1 MHGRCFASEIQKMK
15 QISLFAR
22 LNKLQDC
29 ASSRTFFGED
39 NTMNGSLRHV
49 AVALLTAASL
59 IVSPAYA
66 QAQQGQNQSQTQAQ
80 PGQTA
85 AGAQPLSQPGAQ
97 TGSAASEPARDMKE
111 SLGEDY
117 STGKPM
123 FPNIFAPYAPRSMP
137 EPMLTNSTRLDQ
149 LIQDGKLMLS
159 LDDAISLALENNLN
173 IFVQR
178 FVPWIAETQMLK
190 AQAGGI
196 PQSQTT
202 QLVVLGTS
210 PSVSFDPVFTAG
222 YNWYHANQ
230 PVNNPFISGTG
241 TGTNILVVNQN
252 QSAVNFG
259 YTQGFHTGTNLQITI
274 NTARSATNEP
284 DVFFNPAFT
293 PTLTATLSQPLLNGF
308 GILPNTRY
316 IIEQKNT
323 IKAANSVFAQQ
334 VIAVVTQTSNDYWEL
349 VFDRQNVKVEEAA
362 VGVSQ
367 KLWEDNKKQ
376 LEIGTMAPLDV
387 LTAESQLAT
396 DQQNLIVAQTTKLQQ
411 ETVLLN
417 DIAKNLLAKDVAGIE
432 IVPTTPIS
440 TPDIVEN
447 MPLQDAVQEAW
458 RKRPELYQANLNL
471 KNSQI
476 EVKATRNALLPSLN
490 AYIQYTSQGLNGT
503 GINTNE
509 VAGSFIADTAAPL
522 VDANGNVIL
531 IGGNPAFTGV
541 PTTTT
546 TLTHGGLGNAL
557 ANVFENQFPTYAA
570 GVTLTMPLRNRSAQ
584 ADSARAQFDER
595 QLQVQYRQTENTIVI
610 NVRNAII
617 ALQQDRSQVAAAE
630 KARNLAQQTLDAEQ
644 KKYQLGSSTSYQVV
658 LRSRDLTAAQGTAL
672 RAQANLAEALVLF
685 NQAMG
690 RTLEVQ
696 HITVAEA
703 MRGET
708 TRDPLIPGTPEPGS
722 VVGAK

>member
-1 MHGRCFASEIQKMK
+1 
-15 QISLFAR
+15 
-22 LNKLQDC
+22 
-29 ASSRTFFGED
+29 
-39 NTMNGSLRHV
+39 MNGSLRHV

-59 IVSPAYA
+59 IVAPAFA
-66 QAQQGQNQSQTQAQ
+66 QAQQGQNQSQAQ
-80 PGQTA
+80 QQQGQNA
-85 AGAQPLSQPGAQ
+85 AGEQPASQPGAQ
-97 TGSAASEPARDMKE
+97 TGSAASEPTRNMREGMGA
-111 SLGEDY
+111 DY

-123 FPNIFAPYAPRSMP
+123 FPNPFAVYAPRSMP

-173 IFVQR
+173 IFVER
-178 FVPWIAETQMLK
+178 FAPWIAETQLLK
-190 AQAGGI
+190 AQAGGV
-196 PQSQTT
+196 PQSFST
-202 QLVVLGTS
+202 QQVVLGSS
-210 PSVSFDPVFTAG
+210 PSVSFDPIVSVG
-222 YNWYHANQ
+222 YSWSHGNF

-241 TGTNILVVNQN
+241 SSNILVVNQN
-252 QSAVNFG
+252 SSGVNFG
-259 YTQGFHTGTNLQITI
+259 YTQGFHTGTNFSVTLDTP
-274 NTARSATNEP
+274 RSATNEP
-284 DVFFNPAFT
+284 DVFFNPAFS
-293 PTLTATLSQPLLNGF
+293 PVLTATLTQPLLNGF
-308 GILPNTRY
+308 GLLPNTRY
-316 IIEQKNT
+316 IIEQKNS
-323 IKAANSVFAQQ
+323 IKVANSLFAQQ

-349 VFDRQNVKVEEAA
+349 VYDRQNVKVQEAA

-432 IVPTTPIS
+432 IVPTTAIS
-440 TPDIVEN
+440 TPDVVEN
-447 MPLQDAVQEAW
+447 IPLQDAVQEAW
-458 RKRPELYQANLNL
+458 RKRPELYQADLNL

-476 EVKATRNALLPSLN
+476 EVKVLRNALLPSLN
-490 AYIQYTSQGLNGT
+490 GYIQYQSQGLNGT
-503 GINTNE
+503 GFNTTESNTTF
-509 VAGSFIADTAAPL
+509 VADPASPL
-522 VDANGNVIL
+522 VDANGVPIL
-531 IGGNPAFTGV
+531 IGGTTPVYAGV
-541 PTTTT
+541 PASTTAV
-546 TLTHGGLGNAL
+546 THGGVGDAL
-557 ANVFENQFPTYAA
+557 SQVFRNQYPVYSA

-595 QLQVQYRQTENTIVI
+595 QLRVQYRQTENTIVI

-617 ALQQDRSQVAAAE
+617 ALQQDRSQVVAAE
-630 KARNLAQQTLDAEQ
+630 KARSLAQQTLDAEQ

-658 LRSRDLTAAQGTAL
+658 LRSRDLTQAQGTAL
-672 RAQANLAEALVLF
+672 RAQANLAEALVNF

-703 MRGET
+703 MRGEMSK
-708 TRDPLIPGTPEPGS
+708 DPLIPGTPVPGS

>member
-1 MHGRCFASEIQKMK
+1 MK
-15 QISLFAR
+15 QIPWFAR
-22 LNKLQDC
+22 LNRLQAC
-29 ASSRTFFGED
+29 ASSRKFFGED

-59 IVSPAYA
+59 VVTPAYA
-66 QAQQGQNQSQTQAQ
+66 QAQVGQYQSQGQTQVQ

-85 AGAQPLSQPGAQ
+85 QSNQGGTQPASQPGAQ
-97 TGSAASEPARDMKE
+97 TGSAASEPARDLKA
-111 SLGEDY
+111 SVGPDY
-117 STGKPM
+117 SYGRAA
-123 FPNIFAPYAPRSMP
+123 FPNIFAPYAPQNIP

-173 IFVQR
+173 ISVAR
-178 FVPWIAETQMLK
+178 FTPWIAETQLLK
-190 AQAGGI
+190 AEAGGI
-196 PQSQTT
+196 PQSNST
-202 QLVVLGTS
+202 QQVVLGTS
-210 PSVSFDPVFTAG
+210 PSVSFDPIVSVG
-222 YNWYHANQ
+222 YSWQHGNF

-252 QSAVNFG
+252 TSAVNFG
-259 YTQGFHTGTNLQITI
+259 YTEGFHTGTNLQITL
-274 NTARSATNEP
+274 NTARTATNEP

-293 PTLTATLSQPLLNGF
+293 PVLSATLSQPLLNGF

-323 IKAANSVFAQQ
+323 IKAANSLFAQQ

-349 VFDRQNVKVEEAA
+349 VYDRQNVKVEEAA

-396 DQQNLIVAQTTKLQQ
+396 DQQNLIVAQTTKLTQ

-417 DIAKNLLAKDVAGIE
+417 DIAKSLLAKDVAGIE
-432 IVPTTPIS
+432 IVPTTPI
-440 TPDIVEN
+440 TIPDVVEN
-447 MPLQDAVQEAW
+447 IPLQDAVQEAW
-458 RKRPELYQANLNL
+458 RKRPELYQADMNL
-471 KNSQI
+471 KNSRI

-490 AYIQYTSQGLNGT
+490 AFIQYQAQGLNGT
-503 GINTNE
+503 GFNTTGTNGTF
-509 VAGSFIADTAAPL
+509 VADPQAPL
-522 VDANGNVIL
+522 VGADGLPILINGNE
-531 IGGNPAFTGV
+531 AFTGV
-541 PTTTT
+541 PATTTAV
-546 TLTHGGLGNAL
+546 THGGVSDAL
-557 ANVFENQFPTYAA
+557 DDIFKNQFPVYSA
-570 GVTLTMPLRNRSAQ
+570 GLTLTMALRNRSAQ

-595 QLQVQYRQTENTIVI
+595 QFQVQYRQQENTIVI

-617 ALQQDRSQVAAAE
+617 TLQQDRSQVAAAE

-672 RAQANLAEALVLF
+672 RAQANLAEALVNF

-696 HITVAEA
+696 HITVADA
-703 MRGET
+703 MRGAT
-708 TRDPLIPGTPEPGS
+708 GRDPLIPGTPEPGS
-722 VVGAK
+722 MVGAK

>member
-1 MHGRCFASEIQKMK
+1 
-15 QISLFAR
+15 
-22 LNKLQDC
+22 
-29 ASSRTFFGED
+29 
-39 NTMNGSLRHV
+39 MNGSLRHV

-59 IVSPAYA
+59 IVSPAFA
-66 QAQQGQNQSQTQAQ
+66 QAQQGQNQSPAQ
-80 PGQTA
+80 QQQGQTA
-85 AGAQPLSQPGAQ
+85 PNAQPASQPGAQ
-97 TGSAASEPARDMKE
+97 TGSAASEPARDLKASM
-111 SLGEDY
+111 GPDY
-117 STGKPM
+117 SYGRAM
-123 FPNIFAPYAPRSMP
+123 FPNILAPYAPQNIP

-173 IFVQR
+173 ISVAR
-178 FVPWIAETQMLK
+178 FTPWIAETQLLK
-190 AQAGGI
+190 AEAGGI
-196 PQSQTT
+196 PQSNST
-202 QLVVLGTS
+202 QQVVLGTS
-210 PSVSFDPVFTAG
+210 PSVSFDPIVSVG
-222 YNWYHANQ
+222 YSWQHGNF

-252 QSAVNFG
+252 TSAVNFG
-259 YTQGFHTGTNLQITI
+259 YTEGFHTGTNLQITL
-274 NTARSATNEP
+274 NTARTATNEP

-293 PTLTATLSQPLLNGF
+293 PVLSATLSQPLLNGF

-323 IKAANSVFAQQ
+323 IKAANSLFAQQ

-349 VFDRQNVKVEEAA
+349 VYDRQNVKVEEAA

-396 DQQNLIVAQTTKLQQ
+396 DQQNLIVAQTTKLTQ

-417 DIAKNLLAKDVAGIE
+417 DIAKSLLAKDVAGIE
-432 IVPTTPIS
+432 IVPTTPI
-440 TPDIVEN
+440 TIPDVVEN
-447 MPLQDAVQEAW
+447 IPLQDAVQEAW
-458 RKRPELYQANLNL
+458 RKRPELYQADMNL
-471 KNSQI
+471 KNSRI

-490 AYIQYTSQGLNGT
+490 AFIQYQAQGLNGT
-503 GINTNE
+503 GFNTTGTNGTF
-509 VAGSFIADTAAPL
+509 VADPQAPL
-522 VDANGNVIL
+522 VGADGLPILINGNE
-531 IGGNPAFTGV
+531 AFTGV
-541 PTTTT
+541 PATTTAV
-546 TLTHGGLGNAL
+546 THGGVSDAL
-557 ANVFENQFPTYAA
+557 DDIFKNQFPVYSA
-570 GVTLTMPLRNRSAQ
+570 GLTLTMALRNRSAQ

-595 QLQVQYRQTENTIVI
+595 QFQVQYRQQENTIVI

-617 ALQQDRSQVAAAE
+617 TLQQDRSQVAAAE

-672 RAQANLAEALVLF
+672 RAQANLAEALVNF

-696 HITVAEA
+696 HITVADA
-703 MRGET
+703 MRGAT
-708 TRDPLIPGTPEPGS
+708 GRDPLIPGTPEPGS
-722 VVGAK
+722 MVGAK

>member
-1 MHGRCFASEIQKMK
+1 
-15 QISLFAR
+15 
-22 LNKLQDC
+22 
-29 ASSRTFFGED
+29 
-39 NTMNGSLRHV
+39 MNGSLRHV

-59 IVSPAYA
+59 IVSPAYS
-66 QAQQGQNQSQTQAQ
+66 QAQQGQNQSQTQQ
-80 PGQTA
+80 QQGQTA
-85 AGAQPLSQPGAQ
+85 PGAQPASQPGAQ
-97 TGSAASEPARDMKE
+97 TGSAASEPTRDLKE
-111 SLGEDY
+111 GMGADY

-149 LIQDGKLMLS
+149 MIQDGKLLLS

-173 IFVQR
+173 IFVER
-178 FVPWIAETQMLK
+178 FVPWIAETQLLK
-190 AQAGGI
+190 AQAGGV
-196 PQSQTT
+196 PQSGGT

-210 PSVSFDPVFTAG
+210 PSVSFDPVFTAS
-222 YNWYHANQ
+222 YNWYHANI
-230 PVNNPFISGTG
+230 PVNNPFIQGTG
-241 TGTNILVVNQN
+241 TASNILVVNQN

-259 YTQGFHTGTNLQITI
+259 FTQGFHTGTNLQITI

-293 PTLTATLSQPLLNGF
+293 PILTATLSQPLLNGF

-323 IKAANSVFAQQ
+323 IKAANSLFAQQ

-396 DQQNLIVAQTTKLQQ
+396 DQQNLIVAQTVKLQQ

-432 IVPTTPIS
+432 IVPTTPI
-440 TPDIVEN
+440 TIPDIVEN
-447 MPLQDAVQEAW
+447 IPLQDAVQEAW
-458 RKRPELYQANLNL
+458 KKRPELYQSDLNL

-503 GINTNE
+503 GINTTA
-509 VAGSFIADTAAPL
+509 VAGSFVADTAAPL
-522 VDANGNVIL
+522 VGADGVPIL
-531 IGGNPAFTGV
+531 INNNPAFTGV
-541 PTTTT
+541 PVTTT
-546 TLTHGGLGNAL
+546 TLTHGGLSNAL
-557 ANVFENQFPTYAA
+557 TNVFENQFPTYAA
-570 GVTLTMPLRNRSAQ
+570 GLTLTMPLRNRSAQ

-610 NVRNAII
+610 NVRNSII
-617 ALQQDRSQVAAAE
+617 ALAQDRSQVAAAE

-696 HITVAEA
+696 HITVADA
-703 MRGET
+703 MRGT
-708 TRDPLIPGTPEPGS
+708 TAREPLIPGTPEPGT